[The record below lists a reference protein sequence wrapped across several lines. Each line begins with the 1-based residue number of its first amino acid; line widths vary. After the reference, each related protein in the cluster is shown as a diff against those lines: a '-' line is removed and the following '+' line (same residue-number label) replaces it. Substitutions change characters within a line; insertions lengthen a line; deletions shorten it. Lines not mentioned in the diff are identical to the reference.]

1 MKTVLHAFISYHLDF
16 LWGTVWLSSVSPV
29 CPAFFVG
36 TKKRHQIFHWP
47 LKHNWLKV
55 SIPFYF
61 LKSHLKSRFHL
72 FIFYISC
79 TATKFLLSGPSPWH
93 LIQWECDQRPSENVM
108 SPQYGVHPLWQHINQ
123 LNINHTVL
131 ETAQLTPGNLWAPG
145 KIGHPPT
152 CGGVV
157 ARGCWLLLVEIS
169 LEEDAAPKVPSRRLL
184 PLPIVCMENADL
196 SAHTQII
203 LTNWKPKP

>member
-1 MKTVLHAFISYHLDF
+1 MPLFLTILIFCEALCDSALSRLSAQLFFCWHEEEAPNLPLASKTQLTESFSSFLFYLYKSY
-16 LWGTVWLSSVSPV
+16 
-29 CPAFFVG
+29 
-36 TKKRHQIFHWP
+36 
-47 LKHNWLKV
+47 
-55 SIPFYF
+55 
-61 LKSHLKSRFHL
+61 LKSRYHL
-72 FIFYISC
+72 FIFCISC

-93 LIQWECDQRPSENVM
+93 LIQWECDQRPSENVI

-169 LEEDAAPKVPSRRLL
+169 LEEDAAPKVSSRRLL

>member
-1 MKTVLHAFISYHLDF
+1 
-16 LWGTVWLSSVSPV
+16 
-29 CPAFFVG
+29 
-36 TKKRHQIFHWP
+36 
-47 LKHNWLKV
+47 
-55 SIPFYF
+55 
-61 LKSHLKSRFHL
+61 
-72 FIFYISC
+72 
-79 TATKFLLSGPSPWH
+79 
-93 LIQWECDQRPSENVM
+93 M

-169 LEEDAAPKVPSRRLL
+169 LEEDAVPKVPSRRLL

-203 LTNWKPKP
+203 LTN